1 LTVARSCCPPLDLSQ
16 VLVVKMP
23 KGEKLARKNA
33 YFAKLINLVETTP
46 TALIV
51 EVDHV
56 GSKLMQEI
64 RIELRGQCVVLM
76 GKNTMIRTALR
87 KRIEETED
95 EGLTNLLTHIQGNI
109 GFIFCKEG
117 SLEKAREVLEQ
128 KVVPAAARA
137 GAVAPKDVYLAA
149 GNSGL
154 EPSSTSFF
162 QALNIQTKIVKGS
175 IEIVSDF
182 HICKKDERVTLSAQA
197 LLTKLGQKPFEYG
210 MKVRSVYQDGSVFDS
225 AVLDITDDVI
235 MKKFM
240 KGVVTMAAFGRA
252 VGIPTECGLP
262 HAIAA
267 AYRNMIAL
275 VLDIDIADLGF
286 TKADEVKAILSDPEA
301 LAAMQAAAAS
311 SGPASGG
318 ASGAAAAGGAAAAAA
333 VEEEEEEAM
342 DFDLFD

>member
-1 LTVARSCCPPLDLSQ
+1 
-16 VLVVKMP
+16 MP

-64 RIELRGQCVVLM
+64 RMELRGQCIVLM

-95 EGLTNLLTHIQGNI
+95 EGLATLLSNINGNI

-117 SLEKAREVLEQ
+117 SLEKARKVLEE
-128 KVVPAAARA
+128 KVVPAAAKA
-137 GAVAPKDVYLAA
+137 GAVSPKDVYLSA

-182 HICKKDERVTLSAQA
+182 HICKLGERVTLSAQA

-210 MKVRSVYQDGSVFDS
+210 MKVRSVYQDGSVFDA

-240 KGVVTMAAFGRA
+240 KGVTTMAAFGRA

-262 HAIAA
+262 HAVAA

-275 VLDIDIADLGF
+275 VLDIDVADLGF

-311 SGPASGG
+311 GPASGG
-318 ASGAAAAGGAAAAAA
+318 AAAGGNAGAAAPAAAAA
-333 VEEEEEEAM
+333 VEEEEEDM